1 MGPHPIR
8 SGFCQDAGSR
18 LLVVEDDIPL
28 AHLLRQQLE
37 SKSYV
42 VSVVHDGE
50 AAEQTIQDGKFDLI
64 ILDLNLPKLDGVS
77 LLQRVRPTQ
86 PRLPVLVLTARG
98 RVQDRALSLDT
109 GADDCMVKPFSFVE
123 LHARV
128 RALLRRNTGPISRVS
143 QVADLTL
150 DREQRTVQRNGR
162 KIELTVREFDVLEF
176 LIRNAGRPVSRS
188 SLMEQVWNMPFDP
201 STNVV
206 DVYAFQIGAN
216 EARLGVC
223 RDYVW
228 ARLNRD
234 DCPTDLVFS
243 NRWNNAGNRE
253 TDPGEYLRMD

>member
-1 MGPHPIR
+1 MEPHPIR
-8 SGFCQDAGSR
+8 RGFCQDAGSR

-37 SKSYV
+37 TKSYV

-50 AAEQTIQDGKFDLI
+50 AAEQVIQDGKFDLI

-77 LLQRVRPTQ
+77 LLRRVRPTQ
-86 PRLPVLVLTARG
+86 PRLPVLVLTARS

-162 KIELTVREFDVLEF
+162 RIELTVREFDVLEF
-176 LIRNAGRPVSRS
+176 LMRNAGRPVSRG
-188 SLMEQVWNMPFDP
+188 SLMEEVWNMPFDP

-206 DVYAFQIGAN
+206 DVYVKYVRDKVDLDGETKLI
-216 EARLGVC
+216 RTMRGVG
-223 RDYVW
+223 YVL
-228 ARLNRD
+228 AD
-234 DCPTDLVFS
+234 D
-243 NRWNNAGNRE
+243 
-253 TDPGEYLRMD
+253 

>member
-86 PRLPVLVLTARG
+86 PRLPVLVLTARS

-176 LIRNAGRPVSRS
+176 LMRNAGRPVSRS

-206 DVYAFQIGAN
+206 DVYVKYVRDKVDLDG
-216 EARLGVC
+216 EAKLIRTMRGVG
-223 RDYVW
+223 YVL
-228 ARLNRD
+228 AD
-234 DCPTDLVFS
+234 D
-243 NRWNNAGNRE
+243 
-253 TDPGEYLRMD
+253 